1 MLPVCET
8 ETADVLEAV
17 LLSDKAALLVGC
29 GDDEADV
36 LPEEESVAIFVAE
49 YAAVEEILAVLE
61 GLAEM
66 DADPESL
73 YDIVLGAEIEA
84 LTVLDDCSLE
94 VYVPDTVNV
103 TPVGNVVILAVW
115 LLATESV
122 TDRVFEAVVQRDT
135 EGDGVAD
142 SDLDAR
148 VDAVIVLES
157 LFVGVCFTVAE
168 SVVDA
173 EEDLLP
179 LAEPLKLVEE
189 LEVLEL
195 LTEPVTDCVFILLLD
210 DLGLYV
216 EEVVHVPIGDTVEV
230 MVP

>member
-1 MLPVCET
+1 M
-8 ETADVLEAV
+8 DV
-17 LLSDKAALLVGC
+17 
-29 GDDEADV
+29 
-36 LPEEESVAIFVAE
+36 
-49 YAAVEEILAVLE
+49 
-61 GLAEM
+61 
-66 DADPESL
+66 DPESL
-73 YDIVLGAEIEA
+73 YDIVPGAEIEA

-94 VYVPDTVNV
+94 VYVPETVNV

-115 LLATESV
+115 LLATDPV

-157 LFVGVCFTVAE
+157 IFVAVSFTVDE

-173 EEDLLP
+173 EDDLLP
-179 LAEPLKLVEE
+179 LTEPLKVGEE
-189 LEVLEL
+189 LDVLEL
-195 LTEPVTDCVFILLLD
+195 LTEPVTDCVLILLLE

-216 EEVVHVPIGDTVEV
+216 EEGVHVSIGDTVEV
-230 MVP
+230 IVP

>member
-1 MLPVCET
+1 VLPVCET

-29 GDDEADV
+29 GDEEADV
-36 LPEEESVAIFVAE
+36 LPEEESVATFVAE

-61 GLAEM
+61 GLTEI
-66 DADPESL
+66 DTDPESL
-73 YDIVLGAEIEA
+73 YDIVPGAEIEA

-94 VYVPDTVNV
+94 VYVPETVNV
-103 TPVGNVVILAVW
+103 TPVGNVVILTVG
-115 LLATESV
+115 LLATEPV

-157 LFVGVCFTVAE
+157 IFVAVSFTVDE

-173 EEDLLP
+173 KDDLLP
-179 LAEPLKLVEE
+179 LAEPLKVGEE
-189 LEVLEL
+189 LDVLEL
-195 LTEPVTDCVFILLLD
+195 LTEPVTDCVFILLLE

-216 EEVVHVPIGDTVEV
+216 EEGVHVSIGDTVEV
-230 MVP
+230 KVP

>member
-1 MLPVCET
+1 MVP
-8 ETADVLEAV
+8 D
-17 LLSDKAALLVGC
+17 
-29 GDDEADV
+29 
-36 LPEEESVAIFVAE
+36 
-49 YAAVEEILAVLE
+49 
-61 GLAEM
+61 
-66 DADPESL
+66 
-73 YDIVLGAEIEA
+73 
-84 LTVLDDCSLE
+84 LDDCSLE
-94 VYVPDTVNV
+94 VYVPETVYV

-148 VDAVIVLES
+148 VEVVIVTEP
-157 LFVGVCFTVAE
+157 LFVRVCLTVDE

-179 LAEPLKLVEE
+179 LADPLKLTEE
-189 LEVLEL
+189 LDVLEL
-195 LTEPVTDCVFILLLD
+195 LTEPVTEGVLPLLLE

-216 EEVVHVPIGDTVEV
+216 EEGVRVSIGDTVEV
-230 MVP
+230 IVP